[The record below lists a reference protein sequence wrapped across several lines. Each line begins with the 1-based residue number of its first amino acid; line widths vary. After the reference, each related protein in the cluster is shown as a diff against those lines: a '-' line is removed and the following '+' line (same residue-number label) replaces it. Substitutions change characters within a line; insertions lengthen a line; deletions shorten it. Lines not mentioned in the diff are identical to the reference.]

1 MGIIV
6 LLISISLIIAV
17 GFLISFL
24 WNLKNGQY
32 DDTYSPSV
40 RMLFEDGMKITLK
53 RRHQDAKTS
62 KPGKPSKKI

>member
-6 LLISISLIIAV
+6 LLISISLFIAV

-24 WNLKNGQY
+24 WNMKSGQY

-40 RMLFEDGMKITLK
+40 RMLFDEK
-53 RRHQDAKTS
+53 RDKTVNTDKNEKHS
-62 KPGKPSKKI
+62 ASGNTTKKV